1 LRNLHYNASAQEYD
15 IVFNATSSTSSLL
28 VLQFEEKD
36 APIWIDDLDVH
47 AATMVAVNPDDF
59 IKYLFNYQSSSST
72 VSLDGTYMDA
82 RGNSY
87 SGSITLGAWSSAVL
101 IKQPAAIEVYRALPA
116 MQVGNPAI
124 LDAANSFSLYPN
136 PASNAI
142 SLALKGSMP
151 AKAPLV
157 LIYSLS
163 GSLKTSFYMNSTT
176 RQVDVT
182 GWSRGMYI
190 VRMVIDGKVQS
201 QKLITL

>member
-1 LRNLHYNASAQEYD
+1 
-15 IVFNATSSTSSLL
+15 
-28 VLQFEEKD
+28 
-36 APIWIDDLDVH
+36 
-47 AATMVAVNPDDF
+47 MVAVNPDDF